1 MTEIEHE
8 SAPSPL
14 VRPPMARV
22 FDVVRRIPA
31 SLAMISAIVICGIVW
46 RGLWEPFTAHPAFDV
61 VAYGAPAFAEG
72 RWWTAVTGVFFVA
85 EPWVYLPT
93 LLVLWG
99 LVVLEYLKGWRVA
112 MLSFWLGN
120 FFALFATAL
129 LLSFGAMFPNWEW
142 AHEQVAALDVG
153 ASAGAFACMGAVA
166 GLLRAPWRVR
176 LWLVLLAASVVAL
189 FFLGTIADVE
199 HLLALV
205 FVLIA
210 DRSLRVQRTT
220 VREQRLVA
228 FIGML
233 SFAAISVM
241 VSLLPIDGP
250 FGASDPLGGSFWS
263 TALDVVVIVLI
274 ANGLRRAKRWA
285 WWVAVALMLLNILSA
300 VLFLIVAH
308 LGAQAGAEATV
319 DGSAAVEISTGALA
333 AVLLVYL
340 LWVRRVFRPSAKGG
354 LGGAPTPTRADA
366 EAAIL
371 AHGGGTLSWMTGWE
385 PNQYART
392 STGMVAYQR
401 RLGVALALADPL
413 GPEAGRAASVQEFI
427 EDAERA
433 GLVPCFFS
441 AGEATRAAV
450 PETWRSLVVADDTIV
465 DLPGVEFTGKPWAQ
479 VRTSLNRA
487 GREGMTFR
495 MTTWDAESWGVHA
508 QLQAI
513 SAMWVGDKG
522 LPEMGFTLGTLEQ
535 TRDPRTPTRRRRG

>member
-1 MTEIEHE
+1 MMEIEHE

-93 LLVLWG
+93 LLWLWG

-112 MLSFWLGN
+112 MLSFWLGS

-285 WWVAVALMLLNILSA
+285 WWVAVALMLLN
-300 VLFLIVAH
+300 
-308 LGAQAGAEATV
+308 
-319 DGSAAVEISTGALA
+319 
-333 AVLLVYL
+333 
-340 LWVRRVFRPSAKGG
+340 
-354 LGGAPTPTRADA
+354 
-366 EAAIL
+366 IL